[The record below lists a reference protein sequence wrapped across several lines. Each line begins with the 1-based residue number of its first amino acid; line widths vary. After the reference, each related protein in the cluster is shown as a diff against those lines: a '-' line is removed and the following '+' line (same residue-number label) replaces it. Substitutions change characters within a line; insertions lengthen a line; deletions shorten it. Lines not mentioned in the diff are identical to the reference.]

1 MYDIMDNN
9 MNYTIKGLPK
19 YELWFDKQPKLIKA
33 QIEKR
38 LTLIRLHGHLGRI
51 KHIDSKLWEIK
62 FNNGLR
68 IYFYKSGYR
77 EITLVL
83 GGTKHGQ
90 QKDIEK
96 AKRIYD

>member
-1 MYDIMDNN
+1 MAFEIR
-9 MNYTIKGLPK
+9 TLVE
-19 YELWFDKQPKLIKA
+19 YEVWYKNLDYLVRA

-38 LTLIRLHGHLGRI
+38 LSSIKNEGHFGKTRHLEAG
-51 KHIDSKLWEIK
+51 LCEIK

-68 IYFYKSGYR
+68 IYFYRSGQN

-90 QKDIEK
+90 NKDIEK
-96 AKRIYD
+96 AKKIFYR

>member
-1 MYDIMDNN
+1 MAFEIR
-9 MNYTIKGLPK
+9 TLAE
-19 YELWFDKQPKLIKA
+19 YEAWYKKLDSLAQA

-38 LTLIRLHGHLGRI
+38 LSAIKNEGHFGNTRHLEAG
-51 KHIDSKLWEIK
+51 LCEIK

-68 IYFYKSGYR
+68 IYFFRSGLS

-90 QKDIEK
+90 NKDIEK
-96 AKRIYD
+96 AKKIFYR